1 MPGIRHVLTFTVA
14 ATVIALGLPT
24 SAATKHHAPPPV
36 TLQAD
41 DFRFCAASASA
52 CLPERDD
59 NNVTTVPVG
68 TRVTWVYTDRACDVV
83 APCPGHN
90 VVFAKGF
97 GSKRLVKTEGA
108 LIYRTTFTRAGRY
121 SYFCTFH
128 QSFGMTGTIVVTRH

>member
-14 ATVIALGLPT
+14 ATAIALGLPA
-24 SAATKHHAPPPV
+24 SAATRHHTPPPV